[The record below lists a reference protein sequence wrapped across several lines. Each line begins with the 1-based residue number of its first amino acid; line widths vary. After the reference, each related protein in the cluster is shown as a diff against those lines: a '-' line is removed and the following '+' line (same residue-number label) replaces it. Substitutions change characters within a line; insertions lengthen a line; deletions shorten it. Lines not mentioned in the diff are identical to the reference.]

1 MIQIKTFVF
10 NPFQENTY
18 LIYDET
24 KEAVIFDPG
33 CHANQEEEQLVS
45 FLEENELKLVRLLNT
60 HCHIDHVLGVR
71 FVKEKFGLKFEAHK
85 DDEFLAKNAK
95 SHGAA
100 MFGIQM
106 KEETP
111 AIDVYLNEG
120 EQIKFGNSTLDIV
133 HVPGHSPGSIV
144 FYNQKEQLMIVGDVL
159 FNDSIGRTDLPGG
172 DYDLLASG
180 IKGKLFPLG
189 DDMKVYP
196 GHGPY
201 TTIGKER
208 RTNPFL

>member
-1 MIQIKTFVF
+1 MIQIKIFTF

-18 LIYDET
+18 LLYDDT
-24 KEAVIFDPG
+24 KEAVLIDPG
-33 CHANQEEEQLVS
+33 CFDKNEEEELDA
-45 FLEENELKLVRLLNT
+45 FLKENELKLVRLLNT
-60 HCHIDHVLGVR
+60 HSHIDHILGNWY
-71 FVKEKFGLKFEAHK
+71 VKNNYNLKLEAHK
-85 DDEFLAKNAK
+85 EDEFLAKNAK
-95 SHGAA
+95 THGLT
-100 MFGIQM
+100 FGLDM
-106 KEETP
+106 PEEAP
-111 AIDVYLNEG
+111 EIDVYLNEG
-120 EQIKFGNSTLDIV
+120 DQIKFGNSVLDIV

-144 FYNQKEQLMIVGDVL
+144 FYNKDEEFMIVGDVL

-172 DYDLLASG
+172 DYDLLAGG
-180 IKGKLFPLG
+180 IKGKLFTMG

>member
-18 LIYDET
+18 LLYDDT
-24 KEAVIFDPG
+24 KEAVIIDPG
-33 CHANQEEEQLVS
+33 CYDSN
-45 FLEENELKLVRLLNT
+45 EENQIEQFLKDNDLKLVKLLNT
-60 HCHIDHVLGVR
+60 HSHVDHVLGNN
-71 FVKEKFGLKFEAHK
+71 FIKNTYNLKLEAHK
-85 DDEFLAKNAK
+85 EDEFIAQNAK
-95 SHGAA
+95 SHGAT
-100 MFGIQM
+100 FGLNMQ
-106 KEETP
+106 EDAP

-120 EQIKFGNSTLDIV
+120 DQIIFGESVLDIV

-144 FYNQKEQLMIVGDVL
+144 FYNQKEGFMIVGDVL

-172 DYDLLASG
+172 NYDLLASG
-180 IKGKLFPLG
+180 IKTKLFTM
-189 DDMKVYP
+189 DEDMKVFP

-201 TTIGKER
+201 TTIGKEK

>member
-18 LIYDET
+18 LLYDET
-24 KEAVIFDPG
+24 KEAIIIDPG
-33 CHANQEEEQLVS
+33 CYSNEEEEELVN
-45 FLEENELKLVRLLNT
+45 FLQENELKLVRLLNT

-71 FVKEKFGLKFEAHK
+71 FIKEKFNLKFETHK
-85 DDEFLAKNAK
+85 EDEFLAENAK
-95 SHGAA
+95 AHGAS
-100 MFGIQM
+100 FGIQM
-106 KEETP
+106 QDETP
-111 AIDVYLNEG
+111 AIDHYLNEG
-120 EQIKFGNSTLDIV
+120 EQIKFGNSALNIV

-144 FYNQKEQLMIVGDVL
+144 FFNQTEQFMIVGDVL

-180 IKGKLFPLG
+180 IKEKLFPLG
-189 DDMKVYP
+189 DDMKVFP